1 MAFDENKFEW
11 FFKRVENNNNRKL
24 LEFIEKTVK
33 NKKEKFERKERL
45 LEYGGDDAFIRL
57 DVLLFF

>member
-33 NKKEKFERKERL
+33 NILFNASVATKFVICMNIHKTKKRNWF
-45 LEYGGDDAFIRL
+45 
-57 DVLLFF
+57 